1 LQLNEF
7 EEAEKVYELGLKMC
21 PNTNQQREMAIDMAQ
36 TFFAIKDE
44 KRFEKWAAIL
54 RK

>member
-7 EEAEKVYELGLKMC
+7 EEAEKVYELGIKMC
-21 PNTNQQREMAIDMAQ
+21 PNTNQQREMAIDMAL
-36 TFFAIKDE
+36 TFFAAKDE